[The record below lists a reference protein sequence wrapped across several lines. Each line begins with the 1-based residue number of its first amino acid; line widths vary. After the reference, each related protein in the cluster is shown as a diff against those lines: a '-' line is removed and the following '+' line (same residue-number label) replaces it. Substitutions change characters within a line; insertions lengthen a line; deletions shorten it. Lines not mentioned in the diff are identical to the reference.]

1 MASFFDN
8 LTDKMNVLGNKIVDA
23 TTSSTENIKLSNAIK
38 TEERQI
44 ADNYKEI
51 GIKYRELFGSDPAPE
66 MAALIQDIA
75 KREMLIAE
83 YRKKIQ
89 QNKGKVVCTGCG
101 AEIDSTTSFCTKCG
115 TKNPVAE
122 EIAKAKAEAAAKA
135 QAEAEAKAKAQ
146 ADAAAAKAKAQ
157 AEAAAKAQNAQTEAA
172 QAQVNQT
179 AETAAATGAAPSP
192 APASEKAAP
201 EVIEPEVTVSCK
213 NCGSPVAADCVFC
226 TNCGNRLDG

>member
-66 MAALIQDIA
+66 MVALIQDIA
-75 KREMLIAE
+75 KRETLIAE

-135 QAEAEAKAKAQ
+135 QAEAE
-146 ADAAAAKAKAQ
+146 AKAKAQ